1 MEVNL
6 KGHYAGF
13 ISRLLAYTIDLI
25 IVVVSLIGIG
35 WVMRTAAEIFQMDF
49 IIVSVFWIAV
59 AGVLSFLFMAVYYV
73 FFWSLTGQT
82 PGKMIFG
89 VRVVSVDGGRVS
101 IWQSIRRF
109 VGYLISFILYLGYLW
124 ILVDDR
130 RQGWHD
136 KIANTLVVYA
146 WDARPGELFL
156 DRAPDYQENQTLVE
170 YND

>member
-1 MEVNL
+1 
-6 KGHYAGF
+6 
-13 ISRLLAYTIDLI
+13 
-25 IVVVSLIGIG
+25 VVVSLVGIG

-49 IIVSVFWIAV
+49 IIVSAFWIAV
-59 AGVLSFLFMAVYYV
+59 AGVLSFLFMGVYYV

-146 WDARPGELFL
+146 WDARPGELFR
-156 DRAPDYQENQTLVE
+156 DRAPVSQETNTIVE
-170 YND
+170 YSD